1 MEKKTN
7 AKSALKK
14 FEAVIEVVVERR
26 KLNFPTEKPS
36 VMHTKHEYTKS
47 QGRKFRENETT

>member
-1 MEKKTN
+1 METKTN

-36 VMHTKHEYTKS
+36 VTKHEYTKS